1 MSRND
6 WSYLDNIEF
15 VRIYGKNISDI
26 THRKQPVTAVD
37 GISLKVYEG
46 EITCI
51 LGHNGAGKTT
61 LFNMLTGR
69 DTAPIIILS
78 N

>member
-1 MSRND
+1 MSAVTTIVETRELVMQFPATRA
-6 WSYLDNIEF
+6 LD
-15 VRIYGKNISDI
+15 RLDI
-26 THRKQPVTAVD
+26 TIEAGVTGLVGA
-37 GISLKVYEG
+37 
-46 EITCI
+46 
-51 LGHNGAGKTT
+51 NGAGKTT